1 MFFHVV
7 ISCSIFFVQSIIFK
21 RTPKKPVRASLRAFE
36 VVFRFLC
43 GNKRYFCILHAENLV
58 AKGKYARAV
67 SCNNAG
73 LFCSA
78 AAVEAASFCYYIAD
92 YQLLRLNIQSAGC
105 LIKQQYR
112 CIAQNCSCNG
122 KPLRLSLAYAVS
134 LFPDAGIYAPH
145 SCYKAERTCGIQCS
159 RQFLVGC
166 FRADNAKIFRNRS
179 RKNRVALR
187 NIGKQPA
194 MFGLN
199 GVSPAAVIH
208 KLRKPAFRSNKPEN
222 QPKQRCFSCP
232 LAPITAIISPGSA
245 EKELRVSTG
254 LTAASSE

>member
-1 MFFHVV
+1 M
-7 ISCSIFFVQSIIFK
+7 FK
-21 RTPKKPVRASLRAFE
+21 RTPNKPVRASLRTFE

-43 GNKRYFCILHAENLV
+43 GNKRYFCILHAEDFV

-134 LFPDAGIYAPH
+134 LFPDASMPPI
-145 SCYKAERTCGIQCS
+145 
-159 RQFLVGC
+159 LVT
-166 FRADNAKIFRNRS
+166 KRS
-179 RKNRVALR
+179 A
-187 NIGKQPA
+187 
-194 MFGLN
+194 
-199 GVSPAAVIH
+199 H
-208 KLRKPAFRSNKPEN
+208 
-222 QPKQRCFSCP
+222 
-232 LAPITAIISPGSA
+232 
-245 EKELRVSTG
+245 
-254 LTAASSE
+254 AASSAAVNSSSDASGRTMRRFSAIVPEKTVLPCGT

>member
-21 RTPKKPVRASLRAFE
+21 RTPNKPVRASLRAFE

-43 GNKRYFCILHAENLV
+43 GNKRYFCILHAEDFV

-78 AAVEAASFCYYIAD
+78 IAVEAASFCNYIAD

-122 KPLRLSLAYAVS
+122 KPLRHGNMRRRVWLPLLAR
-134 LFPDAGIYAPH
+134 LG
-145 SCYKAERTCGIQCS
+145 
-159 RQFLVGC
+159 
-166 FRADNAKIFRNRS
+166 
-179 RKNRVALR
+179 
-187 NIGKQPA
+187 
-194 MFGLN
+194 
-199 GVSPAAVIH
+199 
-208 KLRKPAFRSNKPEN
+208 
-222 QPKQRCFSCP
+222 
-232 LAPITAIISPGSA
+232 LAPVA
-245 EKELRVSTG
+245 STRRA
-254 LTAASSE
+254 TPMRP